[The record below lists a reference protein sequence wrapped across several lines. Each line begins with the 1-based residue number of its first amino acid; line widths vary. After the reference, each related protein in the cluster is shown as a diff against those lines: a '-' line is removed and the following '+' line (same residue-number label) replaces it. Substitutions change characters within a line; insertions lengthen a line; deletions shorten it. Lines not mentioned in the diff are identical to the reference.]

1 MSHAGSLV
9 LVFLAVQF
17 HPYRLLYLNTRYS
30 FFCAIKNELIYA
42 KVKDQMGK
50 GNDVFYEF
58 TNDEVDIKISVLRV
72 TQLSATFSEASPFVK
87 SIMSQIR
94 EIRPNIESVIYFE
107 QYLMDDLTM
116 NSARKY
122 LIKTLGVKYDITKN
136 TALISRFNLS
146 RLYNM
151 ISDLRA
157 TLALITTNEKPDHKI
172 MRDICD
178 EKLYKINKVIMCI
191 YVDSMIIISKT

>member
-1 MSHAGSLV
+1 
-9 LVFLAVQF
+9 
-17 HPYRLLYLNTRYS
+17 
-30 FFCAIKNELIYA
+30 
-42 KVKDQMGK
+42 MGK